1 MNEQLL
7 FFQALAKFL
16 DKERIRVSFDRPP
29 KLDRTFW
36 EDADDAKKTRTAPR
50 WKKSRNVCGKTHRIL
65 NALKKSH
72 ASWRAEALIPCPGM
86 IFSKKTGEAFASPAS

>member
-36 EDADDAKKTRTAPR
+36 EDADDAQKNEDRAALEKIAECLRENTSDFECIEKITCIMEDRGFDSLPR
-50 WKKSRNVCGKTHRIL
+50 HD
-65 NALKKSH
+65 
-72 ASWRAEALIPCPGM
+72 
-86 IFSKKTGEAFASPAS
+86 F

>member
-16 DKERIRVSFDRPP
+16 DKEQIRVSFDRPP

-36 EDADDAKKTRTAPR
+36 EDADDAQKNEDRAALEKIAECLRENTSDFECVEKITRIMEGRGFDSLPR
-50 WKKSRNVCGKTHRIL
+50 HD
-65 NALKKSH
+65 
-72 ASWRAEALIPCPGM
+72 
-86 IFSKKTGEAFASPAS
+86 F